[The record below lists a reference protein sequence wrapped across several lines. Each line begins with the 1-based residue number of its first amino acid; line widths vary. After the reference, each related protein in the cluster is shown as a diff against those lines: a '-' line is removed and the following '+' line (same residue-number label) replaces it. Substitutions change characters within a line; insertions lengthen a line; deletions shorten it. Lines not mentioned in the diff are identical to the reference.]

1 MERYP
6 SEYMYGFAHR
16 IPRGKPLEYEQSLL
30 NKHRLEKY
38 KQSYLDDLQLLETYH
53 KEFDRENW
61 SHEADYGKR
70 AVTYP
75 EVV

>member
-1 MERYP
+1 
-6 SEYMYGFAHR
+6 MYGFAHSV
-16 IPRGKPLEYEQSLL
+16 PRGKPLEYEQSLL

-38 KQSYLDDLQLLETYH
+38 KQNYLEDLQLLETYH

-75 EVV
+75 EVQ